1 MGRVQEFEFKLGL
14 TMADHDDAMELDA
27 IEIDPATLQ
36 PVEDG
41 EELQDLGDNLE
52 LADGEDQNP
61 AELLSVEPQIIMDDT
76 EYDDNDDIAADESD
90 QHQGEAEGV
99 AVGHMEHFLEASSS
113 SMHEN
118 SNSEDGMDMN
128 SRFDIIYSLR
138 LKAILPFT
146 HPSHQ
151 VSNPA
156 LTFLFDSLVSFLILP

>member
-128 SRFDIIYSLR
+128 SRYDVIHYTRDL
-138 LKAILPFT
+138 L
-146 HPSHQ
+146 
-151 VSNPA
+151 
-156 LTFLFDSLVSFLILP
+156 